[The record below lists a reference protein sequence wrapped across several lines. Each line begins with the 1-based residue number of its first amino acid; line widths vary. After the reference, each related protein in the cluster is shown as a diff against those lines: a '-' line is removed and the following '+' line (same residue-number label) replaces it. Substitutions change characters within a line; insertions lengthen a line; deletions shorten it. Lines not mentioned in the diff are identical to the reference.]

1 MRIIGGRDYYD
12 GVQSVAQDRTLVYS
26 RSPQDKAKTV
36 NQNKAGLQAVDY
48 MSLALDGAKW
58 REIDNVVK
66 DGELRYHL
74 VPIVVWF
81 AGKRFGG
88 VRVLKQTFYSSI
100 YADHFVTLWSEADV
114 HTFVAQFGL
123 TVGERSVYSRALSGS
138 QLSAWFSNK
147 GTNAEQNWLIE
158 NGISIAVSSLDLPDS
173 FRHWRDEKTWMIDC
187 DGLKDIEFQKVMPPW
202 EAFQELSMWIGGV
215 IAHPGRPTVQIE
227 SDKTKLVKH
236 GFNKASFR
244 KEKSGN

>member
-12 GVQSVAQDRTLVYS
+12 GVQSVGQDRTLVYS
-26 RSPQDKAKTV
+26 RSPRDKAKTFK
-36 NQNKAGLQAVDY
+36 QSEAGLQAVEY

-58 REIDNVVK
+58 REIENVIK

-88 VRVLKQTFYSSI
+88 VRVLKQKHYSSI
-100 YADHFVTLWSEADV
+100 YADHLVTLWSEDDV
-114 HTFVAQFGL
+114 HAFVGQFGL
-123 TVGERSVYSRALSGS
+123 KVGERSIYSRALSGD
-138 QLSAWFSNK
+138 QLATWFSNK
-147 GTNAEQNWLIE
+147 GAKAEQNWLIE
-158 NGISIAVSSLDLPDS
+158 NRIAIAVSALELPDS
-173 FRHWRDEKTWMIDC
+173 FRRWRDDKTWMIDC
-187 DGLKDIEFQKVMPPW
+187 DGLKEIEFQKVMPPW

-215 IAHPGRPTVQIE
+215 IAHPGRPTVEIE

-244 KEKSGN
+244 KEKASN